1 MKEILT
7 PTDRESVLKEHIYSF
22 IDSKLQFIDYQI
34 NTIVKSF
41 DVDDSIS
48 LSQQQK
54 NEEEEETNKD
64 FIFSLRYEKMLKS
77 IEGYTK
83 MKAKLLIIRT
93 QLNKYNAERSF
104 DLLTDNKYMYY
115 SEKLLSNILNK
126 IKDEQQ
132 EVA

>member
-1 MKEILT
+1 MKYFK
-7 PTDRESVLKEHIYSF
+7 PTDNESVLKEHIYSF

-41 DVDDSIS
+41 DVDDSTSI
-48 LSQQQK
+48 LHQQQK
-54 NEEEEETNKD
+54 KEEEENQH

-93 QLNKYNAERSF
+93 KLNKYNAERSF

-126 IKDEQQ
+126 ITDDQGEL
-132 EVA
+132 A

>member
-1 MKEILT
+1 MKYIKS
-7 PTDRESVLKEHIYSF
+7 TDRESVLKEHIYSF

-41 DVDDSIS
+41 DVDDSTSIAH
-48 LSQQQK
+48 QQQK
-54 NEEEEETNKD
+54 QEEEEANRH

-83 MKAKLLIIRT
+83 MKAKLLVIRT
-93 QLNKYNAERSF
+93 KLNKYNAERSF

-115 SEKLLSNILNK
+115 SEKLLTNILNK
-126 IKDEQQ
+126 LTSEKQ
-132 EVA
+132 EPA

>member
-1 MKEILT
+1 MKYFT
-7 PTDRESVLKEHIYSF
+7 PTDEESVLKEHIYSF

-41 DVDDSIS
+41 DVSDSIS
-48 LSQQQK
+48 ISRQEQQEK
-54 NEEEEETNKD
+54 EEEANQD

-83 MKAKLLIIRT
+83 MKAKLLVIRT
-93 QLNKYNAERSF
+93 KLNKYNAERSF

-115 SEKLLSNILNK
+115 SEKLLTNILDK
-126 IKDEQQ
+126 ITEEQGQ
-132 EVA
+132 LA

>member
-1 MKEILT
+1 MKYFT
-7 PTDRESVLKEHIYSF
+7 PTDQESVLKEHIYSF

-41 DVDDSIS
+41 DVDDSTSI
-48 LSQQQK
+48 LHQQQK
-54 NEEEEETNKD
+54 KEEEENQH

-93 QLNKYNAERSF
+93 KLNKYNAERSF

-126 IKDEQQ
+126 ITDDQGEL
-132 EVA
+132 A

>member
-1 MKEILT
+1 MKEFYT
-7 PTDRESVLKEHIYSF
+7 SSDRESVLKEHIYSF

-34 NTIVKSF
+34 NTIVRSF
-41 DVDDSIS
+41 NVDDSINVP
-48 LSQQQK
+48 QQK
-54 NEEEEETNKD
+54 DKEEESNKD

-93 QLNKYNAERSF
+93 KLNSFNAERSF

-115 SEKLLSNILNK
+115 SEKLLSNILSK
-126 IKDEQQ
+126 ITEAQ
-132 EVA
+132 EELA